1 MSLLKSIILCLS
13 LLPGAKESRVCV
25 CLTLGLTFDHIKM
38 IPSRQR
44 TGALNADENVRTSAE
59 KGDGYFR
66 RKRRTAFH
74 FFRQR

>member
-59 KGDGYFR
+59 KRRWLFSTKKKDGFPL
-66 RKRRTAFH
+66 F
-74 FFRQR
+74 